1 MESSQRPDHPLLAAR
16 TGNLR
21 RRRAANRTMETSA
34 WIAAVLAVAVLVL
47 VIGSVAVKGLSSISL
62 NFLTQNAD
70 PNSIEATGGIA
81 NALVG
86 TGIMVG
92 LATLMAVPVGILTAI
107 YTNEFA
113 GSRSASTIRYFL
125 DVLNG
130 VPTIVTGIFIFG
142 LIVTAQGHQSGWA
155 GAIALAIVMLPL
167 VARSCQEVLALVPGS
182 VKEAGLALGASR
194 LADDD
199 LGRRPY
205 GAERDDHRRAA
216 CGCARAGRDGA
227 AAVRELDLRDQPIH
241 RSLAGSSQRATR
253 HLPVLGIPHACEAR
267 SGLGGRVGVD
277 RRRPVDQHRREGPFG
292 SDEASTGGGTLIM
305 ENGSKGSASH
315 ELSTE

>member
-142 LIVTAQGHQSGWA
+142 VIVTAQGHQSGWA

-194 LADDD
+194 WRTTISVVVPTALSGMITGALLAV
-199 LGRRPY
+199 
-205 GAERDDHRRAA
+205 
-216 CGCARAGRDGA
+216 ARALGETAPLLFVSSIFATNLSTDPSQALPSVPLVIFQFSESPTPAKHDQAWAAALVLIVVVLLISIVARVLSARMRRRLGA
-227 AAVRELDLRDQPIH
+227 AR
-241 RSLAGSSQRATR
+241 
-253 HLPVLGIPHACEAR
+253 
-267 SGLGGRVGVD
+267 
-277 RRRPVDQHRREGPFG
+277 
-292 SDEASTGGGTLIM
+292 
-305 ENGSKGSASH
+305 
-315 ELSTE
+315 

>member
-86 TGIMVG
+86 TGIVVG

-107 YTNEFA
+107 YSNEFA

-194 LADDD
+194 WRTTVSVVVPTALSGMITGALLAV
-199 LGRRPY
+199 
-205 GAERDDHRRAA
+205 
-216 CGCARAGRDGA
+216 ARALGETAPLLFVSSIFATNLSTDPSQALPSVPLVIFQFSESPTPAKHDQAWAAALVLIVVVLLISIVARVLSARMRRRLGA
-227 AAVRELDLRDQPIH
+227 AR
-241 RSLAGSSQRATR
+241 
-253 HLPVLGIPHACEAR
+253 
-267 SGLGGRVGVD
+267 
-277 RRRPVDQHRREGPFG
+277 
-292 SDEASTGGGTLIM
+292 
-305 ENGSKGSASH
+305 
-315 ELSTE
+315 

>member
-1 MESSQRPDHPLLAAR
+1 MEPTQRPDHPLLAAR

-21 RRRAANRTMETSA
+21 RRRAVNRGMEISA
-34 WIAAVLAVAVLVL
+34 WTAAVLAVAVLVL

-62 NFLTQNAD
+62 DFLTQNAD
-70 PNSIEATGGIA
+70 PNSIEASGGIA

-155 GAIALAIVMLPL
+155 AAIALGIVMLPL

-194 LADDD
+194 WRTTVSVVVPTALSGMITGALLAV
-199 LGRRPY
+199 
-205 GAERDDHRRAA
+205 
-216 CGCARAGRDGA
+216 ARALGETAPLLILSSIPPLGMSTDPSQPLSSVPLIIFQYSESATPAKHDQAWAAALVLIAIVLLISIVARTLSARARRRLGA
-227 AAVRELDLRDQPIH
+227 AR
-241 RSLAGSSQRATR
+241 
-253 HLPVLGIPHACEAR
+253 
-267 SGLGGRVGVD
+267 
-277 RRRPVDQHRREGPFG
+277 
-292 SDEASTGGGTLIM
+292 
-305 ENGSKGSASH
+305 
-315 ELSTE
+315 